1 MSRLD
6 VVVERLG
13 PGVACVRLT
22 GELENDYAHTLDM
35 QLQRVEAS
43 ATTLVIDLR
52 GLSFLDSAGLGR
64 LLAARR
70 RAARAGRR
78 LVLVRGQRT
87 VDRVLMLAGLE
98 QAFEMVTELDERIA

>member
-13 PGVACVRLT
+13 PGVACVRLS
-22 GELENDYAHTLDM
+22 GDLETDYAYTLDM
-35 QLQRVEAS
+35 QLQRVEAE

-78 LVLVRGQRT
+78 LVLVRGQRS
-87 VDRVLMLAGLE
+87 VDRVLTLAGLE
-98 QAFEMVTELDERIA
+98 HAFEVVAELDECPA

>member
-22 GELENDYAHTLDM
+22 GDLQHDHAHTLDM
-35 QLQRVEAS
+35 QLQRVEAT

-52 GLSFLDSAGLGR
+52 GLSFLDPAGLGG

-78 LVLVRGQRT
+78 LVLVRGQRN

-98 QAFEMVTELDERIA
+98 QAFEVVTELDERIA